1 MPQADPIAIAL
12 QAFEPGFSGQTW
24 SKVQVLII
32 GMLLAR
38 GRRTVG
44 RLPPPDGPTRVASTQ
59 PRPSRPQLRAGR
71 PLDLSRHLLHL
82 LVRTFASV
90 CGDLTDVIGGALERR
105 WGRRINLRGDY
116 RPALASSEYRS
127 VSASGLRWVVLTM
140 PVTPPWTLW
149 PWALPGLS
157 VPTPSPEVNQ
167 HSRRRYKTGPQ
178 RARQMVLLVG
188 RWLPEGR
195 AAHDK

>member
-105 WGRRINLRGDY
+105 WGRRINLRGD
-116 RPALASSEYRS
+116 LSSCACIQR
-127 VSASGLRWVVLTM
+127 VPLGLC
-140 PVTPPWTLW
+140 
-149 PWALPGLS
+149 
-157 VPTPSPEVNQ
+157 
-167 HSRRRYKTGPQ
+167 Q
-178 RARQMVLLVG
+178 RAAVG
-188 RWLPEGR
+188 RLDHARHSSLDAVALGVARVERSHPVS
-195 AAHDK
+195 